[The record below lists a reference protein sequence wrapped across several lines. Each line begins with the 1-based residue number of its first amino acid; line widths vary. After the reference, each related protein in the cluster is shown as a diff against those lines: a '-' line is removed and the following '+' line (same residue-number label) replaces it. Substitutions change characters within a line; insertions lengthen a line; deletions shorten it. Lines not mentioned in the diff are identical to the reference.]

1 MKQHHPIHRQDDDHA
16 CDHPALPLH
25 GWRKALHSGRAACVF
40 AAFHSGRGLRKTL
53 RICLKTLFVCY
64 FLFAALFL
72 VLRYVVLPNLENYK
86 SEIEQFASAKMGRV
100 LSIQSLEANWQGF
113 NPQIALKGI
122 VIRDQQSQ
130 AVLTLP
136 EVNTTLSWWSLAV
149 LDLRFAEVEIIAPQL
164 NIRRNSNGVIEVAG
178 FSLQLDG
185 KGDGG
190 EAGLNW
196 LLAQHQIK
204 VVRGQVNWDDQLRAN
219 PPLSLTAVNFVL
231 NNHWREHQFAM
242 QATPPV
248 NMAAPVDVRGQFQ
261 QAVFATKKSDLS
273 SWSGELYSDLK
284 QADLPVIHQYFP
296 FPFKLDKGLGS
307 VRSWIKLKQGRLADF
322 TADVHLQDVIGKFRK
337 DLPLLDMAQVSGRII
352 ASEQIKSNYK
362 YLSWLP
368 GQAGHSLA
376 LVNFSMKTRDGLV
389 LPATTLKETF
399 TPGENGQ
406 CEKVE
411 LYTQSLDLHSLANFA
426 EHLPI
431 PADQRRLLIDVA
443 PKGVLKDFTARW
455 QGSFPDISS
464 YSIKGQFSNLEM
476 QALKAQLARPKTGKL
491 PAKAAVPAIP
501 GFDNLSGYI
510 DANDK
515 GGTFTLDSTDLL
527 LQLPS
532 YFVDPLMPFKRLKM
546 QARWQFQQ
554 NDQLQLQIQQM
565 EFEQDGAIGN
575 LSGKHSLSM
584 RQADLG
590 EVDLNGHLQG
600 FDIKTI
606 NRYIPAQTPEHLR
619 DWLSHALLDGEANDV
634 VFRLKGA
641 LAHFPFQ
648 QKDPESGKQ
657 GEFFVKGNLRNGKL
671 NFLPNV
677 FAKDGVAPF
686 WPVIDS
692 IKGSFI
698 FERGRMEIRADT
710 AATNNVPLNKVKV
723 IIPDLLE
730 HNAVLQIDGNASGN
744 LQTMLNYLKASPVD
758 DWLANFLHDTT
769 ATGNGLLNL
778 KLNLPL
784 NSIID
789 SKVNGLLQLNNAETI
804 LQTDLPLI
812 SMLNGK
818 IEFNEHG
825 LNLNNLKANLL
836 GGAVQA
842 NGGSQKDGSIKIK
855 LEGLATAEGIQKH
868 LANLEVSNLFD
879 SLKGETK
886 YTTQIYA
893 KKRQTEVVVE
903 SDLQGLAWNL
913 PAPLTKTANE
923 LAPMRFEILPDAS
936 ADQNE
941 IREQLKLSVGNR
953 FNAHYQRKKTLE
965 KNARWNV
972 VRAAVAVNSPA
983 ILPDSGLNLHV
994 QTKSLNVDEWR
1005 RVLDAQVKNHMSPT
1019 TEKTNLLEPKSPV
1032 DFAQYVEPTSLSVIT
1047 DEIYL
1052 FGKKMDN
1059 IVLGASNQGGLWQSN
1074 LDSTQASGFISWNGF
1089 GKPQSPGQITAR
1101 LSRLMIPKSAAGDVG
1116 DLLEAKNTTKQ
1127 IPSLDIQV
1135 DNFELFNKKLGH
1147 LTLNASNTLA
1157 AQGRE
1162 WNIDKLVLKNDDAE
1176 LSATGQWA
1184 ARGTDSQTKLQ
1195 YVLDIANSGKLLDR
1209 FDFTDVLRGGKGK
1222 LEGDLQWTGLPFDL
1236 DIPSLSG
1243 QLQLKLA
1250 AGQFLKVDPGAA
1262 KLLGVL
1268 SMQSL
1273 PRRFTLDFRDVFSD
1287 GFAFDSIV
1295 GTAKIS
1301 HGIAT
1306 TDNLK
1311 MSSVNAAVLM
1321 EGHAD
1326 IAKESQDLH
1335 VAVIPDFN
1343 AGAAS
1348 VVYGLAVN
1356 PVIGLGTFLAQLFFR
1371 DPLKRAFTY
1380 EYQITGP
1387 WMNPIV
1393 TKIENKERQ
1402 QILEKQKAEQK
1413 VEQNKA
1419 KAEVK

>member
-1 MKQHHPIHRQDDDHA
+1 MEHSLKHQKPSGDQHI
-16 CDHPALPLH
+16 PALH
-25 GWRKALHSGRAACVF
+25 GWRKAIHSGRAACVL
-40 AAFHSGRGLRKTL
+40 AAFHGGRGLRKTF
-53 RICLKTLFVCY
+53 RICLKILLAFY
-64 FLFAALFL
+64 FAFAALFL
-72 VLRYVVLPNLENYK
+72 LLRYVVLPNLENYK
-86 SEIEQFASAKMGRV
+86 PELEQFASAKMGRT
-100 LSIQSLEANWQGF
+100 LSIQSLQANWQGF
-113 NPQIALKGI
+113 NPQIALRGI
-122 VIRDQQSQ
+122 VIHDQNSQ
-130 AVLTLP
+130 AALTLP

-149 LDLRFAEVEIIAPQL
+149 MDLRFAEIEIVRPKL
-164 NIRRNSNGVIEVAG
+164 NIRRDQQGVIEVAG
-178 FSLQLDG
+178 FPLLSNNQADG
-185 KGDGG
+185 N
-190 EAGLNW
+190 EAGLDW
-196 LLAQHQIK
+196 VLAQHQINI
-204 VVRGQVNWDDQLRAN
+204 VQGQVNWDDQLQAN

-231 NNHWREHQFAM
+231 SNHWHQHQFSLK
-242 QATPPV
+242 ATPPV
-248 NMAAPVDVRGQFQ
+248 SLAAPVDVRGQFQ
-261 QAVFATKKSDLS
+261 QAVFATKKSDLA
-273 SWSGELYSDLK
+273 SWSGDLYSDLK
-284 QADLPVIHQYFP
+284 QADLPAIHQYFP

-307 VRSWIKLKQGRLADF
+307 VRSWLKLKHGRLEEF
-322 TADVHLQDVIGKFRK
+322 TADVHLQDVVGKFRK
-337 DLPLLDMAQVSGRII
+337 DLPVLDMAQVSGRII

-368 GQAGHSLA
+368 GQTGHSLA
-376 LVNFSMKTRDGLV
+376 LVNFSMQTRDGLV

-399 TPGENGQ
+399 TPSENGQ
-406 CEKVE
+406 GEKVE

-455 QGSFPDISS
+455 QGSFPEISS

-501 GFDNLSGYI
+501 GFDNLSGFI

-515 GGTFTLDSTDLL
+515 GGSFTLDSSDLL

-554 NDQLQLQIQQM
+554 NDQLHVQIQQM
-565 EFEQDGAIGN
+565 DFEQDGAVGR
-575 LSGKHSLSM
+575 LSGKHNLSM
-584 RQADLG
+584 RQAGLG
-590 EVDLNGHLQG
+590 EVDLSGHLQG

-606 NRYIPAQTPEHLR
+606 NRYIPVQTPEELR
-619 DWLSHALLDGEANDV
+619 DWLSHALLDGQANDV

-671 NFLPNV
+671 NFLPNE
-677 FAKDGVAPF
+677 FAKDGIAPF
-686 WPVIDS
+686 WPVIDN
-692 IKGSFI
+692 IKGNFI
-698 FERGRMEIRADT
+698 FERGRMEIRADS
-710 AATNNVPLNKVKV
+710 ATTNTIPLSKVKA

-730 HNAVLQIDGNASGN
+730 HNPVLQIDGNAGGN
-744 LQTMLNYLKASPVD
+744 LQAMLNYVKASPVD
-758 DWLANFLHDTT
+758 DWLDNFLHDTG
-769 ATGNGLLNL
+769 ATGNGQLKL

-784 NSIID
+784 NTIID
-789 SKVNGLLQLNNAETI
+789 SKVNGLLQLNNVETI
-804 LQTDLPLI
+804 LQPDLPLI
-812 SMLNGK
+812 SALNGK

-842 NGGSQKDGSIKIK
+842 NGGSQKDGSIKIR
-855 LEGLATAEGIQKH
+855 LDGLATAEGIQKH
-868 LANLEVSNLFD
+868 LANLDVSNLFE
-879 SLKGETK
+879 SLKGEAK

-923 LAPMRFEILPDAS
+923 FAPMRFEILPEMNVA
-936 ADQNE
+936 QNE
-941 IREQLKLSVGNR
+941 LREQIKLSVGNR
-953 FNAHYQRKKTLE
+953 FNAHYQRKRSLE
-965 KNARWNV
+965 KNAKWNV
-972 VRAAVAVNSPA
+972 VRAAVAVNAPA
-983 ILPDSGLNLHV
+983 TLPDAGLNLHL
-994 QTKSLNVDEWR
+994 QTKSFNVDEWR
-1005 RVLDAQVKNHMSPT
+1005 RLLDGQAKTGVNTTGVKGALVES
-1019 TEKTNLLEPKSPV
+1019 KSTV
-1032 DFAQYVEPTSLSVIT
+1032 DFAQYVEPNSFSLIT

-1052 FGKKMDN
+1052 FGKKMDD
-1059 IVLGASNQGGLWQSN
+1059 IVLGASNQAGLWQAN
-1074 LDSTQASGFISWNGF
+1074 LDSKQASGFISWNGF
-1089 GKPQSPGQITAR
+1089 GRPQSPGQISAR
-1101 LSRLMIPKSAAGDVG
+1101 LSRLMIPKSAASDVG

-1135 DNFELFNKKLGH
+1135 ENFELFNKKLGH
-1147 LTLNASNTLA
+1147 LTLNANNTLA

-1162 WNIDKLVLKNDDAE
+1162 WHIDKLVLKNEDAE

-1209 FDFTDVLRGGKGK
+1209 FDFTEVLRGGKGK

-1287 GFAFDSIV
+1287 GFAFDSIA
-1295 GTAKIS
+1295 GTAKIL

-1387 WMNPIV
+1387 WTNPV
-1393 TKIENKERQ
+1393 VNKIENKERQ
-1402 QILEKQKAEQK
+1402 QILDKQKMEQSK
-1413 VEQNKA
+1413 V
-1419 KAEVK
+1419 KAEAK

>member
-1 MKQHHPIHRQDDDHA
+1 MKQHLPSDDHDQA
-16 CDHPALPLH
+16 CGHHAQTLS
-25 GWRKALHSGRAACVF
+25 GWRKTLHSGRAACVL
-40 AAFHSGRGLRKTL
+40 AAFHGGRGLRKTL
-53 RICLKTLFVCY
+53 RVFLKTLLVCY
-64 FLFAALFL
+64 FIFAALFL
-72 VLRYVVLPNLENYK
+72 LLRYVVLPNLENYK
-86 SEIEQFASAKMGRV
+86 TEIEQYASVKLGRQ
-100 LSIQSLEANWQGF
+100 LSIRNLQANWQGF
-113 NPQIALKGI
+113 NPQIALQGI
-122 VIRDQQSQ
+122 LIQDQNSRV
-130 AVLTLP
+130 ALTLP
-136 EVNTTLSWWSLAV
+136 EINTTLSWWSLAA
-149 LDLRFAEVEIIAPQL
+149 LELRFSEIEIVSPQL
-164 NIRRNSNGVIEVAG
+164 NIHRDLHGVIEVAG
-178 FSLQLDG
+178 FPLQLNG
-185 KGDGG
+185 HTDGG
-190 EAGLNW
+190 ETGLNW
-196 LLAQHQIK
+196 VLAQHQIK
-204 VVRGQVNWDDQLRAN
+204 IVRGHVEWNDQLRAN
-219 PPLSLTAVNFVL
+219 PPLRLTDVNFVL
-231 NNHWREHQFAM
+231 TNHWRQHNFAM
-242 QATPPV
+242 QAIPPANV
-248 NMAAPVDVRGQFQ
+248 AAPVDIRGQFQ
-261 QAVFATKKSDLS
+261 HSVFATKKSELS
-273 SWSGELYSDLK
+273 SWSGELYADLK
-284 QADLPVIHQYFP
+284 HADLPAIHQYFP
-296 FPFKLDKGLGS
+296 FPFTLDKGVGS
-307 VRSWIKLKQGRLADF
+307 VKSWIKVKQGRFEDF

-337 DLPLLDMAQVSGRII
+337 DLPVLDMAQVSGRII

-368 GQAGHSLA
+368 GQSGHSLA

-406 CEKVE
+406 GEKVE

-431 PADQRRLLIDVA
+431 PADQRRLLISVA
-443 PKGVLKDFTARW
+443 PKGILKDFTARW
-455 QGSFPDISS
+455 QGSFPEISS

-476 QALKAQLARPKTGKL
+476 QALKAQLGRPKTGKL

-515 GGTFTLDSTDLL
+515 GGSFTLDSIDLL

-565 EFEQDGAIGN
+565 EFEQDGAIGS

-584 RQADLG
+584 RQSDLG

-606 NRYIPAQTPEHLR
+606 NRYIPVQAPEHLR

-634 VFRLKGA
+634 VFRLKGS

-657 GEFFVKGNLRNGKL
+657 GEFYVKGNLRNGKL
-671 NFLPNV
+671 NFLPGV
-677 FAKDGVAPF
+677 FAKDGLAPF

-692 IKGSFI
+692 IKGNFI

-710 AATNNVPLNKVKV
+710 ALTNSVPLNKVRA

-730 HNAVLQIDGNASGN
+730 HNPVLQIDGNASGN
-744 LQTMLNYLKASPVD
+744 LQIMLNYLKASPVD
-758 DWLANFLHDTT
+758 DWLANFLHDTA
-769 ATGNGLLNL
+769 ATGNGQLNL

-784 NSIID
+784 NSIND

-804 LQTDLPLI
+804 LQPDLPLI

-818 IEFNEHG
+818 LEFNEHG
-825 LNLNNLKANLL
+825 LSLNNLKANLL

-842 NGGSQKDGSIKIK
+842 NGGSQKDGTIKIK

-868 LANLEVSNLFD
+868 LANVDVSNLLD
-879 SLKGETK
+879 SLKGEAK
-886 YTTQIYA
+886 YTTQIYV

-913 PAPLTKTANE
+913 PAPLTKAANE
-923 LAPMRFEILPDAS
+923 LASMRFEILPEAS
-936 ADQNE
+936 TDQNDL
-941 IREQLKLSVGNR
+941 REQIKLSVGNR

-965 KNARWNV
+965 KNAKWSV
-972 VRAAVAVNSPA
+972 VRAAVAVNAPA

-994 QTKSLNVDEWR
+994 QSKSLNVDEWR
-1005 RVLDAQVKNHMSPT
+1005 RLIDAQAKNHAS
-1019 TEKTNLLEPKSPV
+1019 KNIAKGNIAEPNPAV
-1032 DFAQYVEPTSLSVIT
+1032 DFAQYVEPTSLSVVT

-1059 IVLGASNQGGLWQSN
+1059 IVLGASNQIGLWQAN

-1089 GKPQSPGQITAR
+1089 GKPQNPGQISAR

-1135 DNFELFNKKLGH
+1135 ENFELFNKKLGH
-1147 LTLNASNTLA
+1147 LALNASNTLA
-1157 AQGRE
+1157 TQGRE
-1162 WNIDKLVLKNDDAE
+1162 WNIDKLILKNDDAE
-1176 LSATGQWA
+1176 LSATGQWT

-1209 FDFTDVLRGGKGK
+1209 FDFADVLRGGKGK

-1295 GTAKIS
+1295 GTAKIL

-1387 WMNPIV
+1387 WTNPIV
-1393 TKIENKERQ
+1393 NKIENKERQ
-1402 QILEKQKAEQK
+1402 QILEKQKT
-1413 VEQNKA
+1413 EQNKV

>member
-1 MKQHHPIHRQDDDHA
+1 MKHHRSPANQDENQACEQTAPVQAWRQ
-16 CDHPALPLH
+16 LLH
-25 GWRKALHSGRAACVF
+25 GGRAACVL
-40 AAFHSGRGLRKTL
+40 AAFHGGRGLRKSI
-53 RICLKTLFVCY
+53 RICFKALLVAY
-64 FLFAALFL
+64 FLFAALIL
-72 VLRYVVLPNLENYK
+72 LLRYVVLPNLESYK
-86 SEIEQFASAKMGRV
+86 PEIEQFVSAKMGR
-100 LSIQSLEANWQGF
+100 SLRVASLQANWQGL
-113 NPQIALKGI
+113 NPQIALREV
-122 VIRDQQSQ
+122 VIHDLKSQ

-136 EVNTTLSWWSLAV
+136 EINTTISWWSLAV
-149 LDLRFAEVEIIAPQL
+149 FDIRFATIDIVNPRL
-164 NIRRNSNGVIEVAG
+164 HIRRDQRGVIEIAG
-178 FSLQLDG
+178 FPLQLNQQSASSDQ
-185 KGDGG
+185 
-190 EAGLNW
+190 GLDW
-196 LLAQHQIK
+196 VLAQHQIK
-204 VVRGQVNWDDQLRAN
+204 ILRGQIHWEDQLRSN
-219 PPLSLTAVNFVL
+219 PVLHLNEVNFVL
-231 NNHWREHQFAM
+231 DNQWRQHQFSL
-242 QATPPV
+242 QATPPSSL
-248 NMAAPVDVRGQFQ
+248 AAPIDLRGQFQ
-261 QAVFATKKSDLS
+261 QSVFATKKSDLS

-284 QADLPVIHQYFP
+284 QADLPAIHQYFP
-296 FPFKLDKGLGS
+296 FPFKLDKGIGS
-307 VRSWIKLKQGRLADF
+307 VRSWLKVKQGRMADF
-322 TADVHLQDVIGKFRK
+322 TADVHLQDVVGKFRK
-337 DLPLLDMAQVSGRII
+337 DLPVLDMAQVSGRII
-352 ASEQIKSNYK
+352 ASEQIKSNFK

-376 LVNFSMKTRDGLV
+376 LVNFSMQTRDGLV

-406 CEKVE
+406 GEKVE
-411 LYTQSLDLHSLANFA
+411 LYTESLDLHSLANFA

-443 PKGVLKDFTARW
+443 PKGILKDFTARW
-455 QGSFPDISS
+455 QGSFPEISS

-476 QALKAQLARPKTGKL
+476 QALKAQLARPKSGKI

-515 GGTFTLDSTDLL
+515 GGSFTLDSSDLL

-546 QARWQFQQ
+546 QARWQFKE

-565 EFEQDGAIGN
+565 DFEQDGAIGS

-590 EVDLNGHLQG
+590 ELDVNGHLHG
-600 FDIKTI
+600 FDLKTI

-648 QKDPESGKQ
+648 QKDSEASRQ

-671 NFLPNV
+671 NFLPNEY
-677 FAKDGVAPF
+677 AKDGIAPF
-686 WPVIDS
+686 WPVIDN
-692 IKGSFI
+692 IKGSFA
-698 FERGRMEIRADT
+698 FERGRMEIRADS
-710 AATNNVPLNKVKV
+710 ALTNAIPLNKVKA
-723 IIPDLLE
+723 IIPDLLD
-730 HNAVLQIDGNASGN
+730 HDPVLQIDGNAVGN
-744 LQTMLNYLKASPVD
+744 LQAMLNYVKASPVD
-758 DWLANFLHDTT
+758 DWLANFLHDTV
-769 ATGNGLLNL
+769 ATGNGQLNL

-784 NSIID
+784 NRIID
-789 SKVNGLLQLNNAETI
+789 SKVNGLLQLNNVDTV
-804 LQTDLPLI
+804 LQADLPMM
-812 SMLNGK
+812 SALNGK
-818 IEFNEHG
+818 IDFNEHG
-825 LNLNNLKANLL
+825 LSLNNLKANLL
-836 GGAVQA
+836 GGGVQA
-842 NGGSQKDGSIKIK
+842 IGGSQKDGSIKIR

-868 LANLEVSNLFD
+868 FANVEMASFLD
-879 SLKGETK
+879 SLKGEAK
-886 YTTQIYA
+886 YSTQIYA
-893 KKRQTEVVVE
+893 KKRQTEIVVE

-913 PAPLTKTANE
+913 PAPLTKSASE
-923 LAPMRFEILPDAS
+923 IAPLRFEILPDTS
-936 ADQNE
+936 ADTSE
-941 IREQLKLSVGNR
+941 LREQIKLSVGSR
-953 FNAHYQRKKTLE
+953 LNAQYQRKKSSD
-965 KNARWNV
+965 KNGKWSV
-972 VRAAVAVNSPA
+972 VRAAVAVNAPA
-983 ILPDSGLNLHV
+983 TLPDAGLNLHI

-1005 RVLDAQVKNHMSPT
+1005 R
-1019 TEKTNLLEPKSPV
+1019 LLEMQTKSQTNTFSAKNNLTDTKV
-1032 DFAQYVEPTSLSVIT
+1032 ATDFAQYLEPSSFSVIT

-1059 IVLGASNQGGLWQSN
+1059 IVLGASTQAGLWQAN

-1089 GKPQSPGQITAR
+1089 GKPLSPGQISAR
-1101 LSRLMIPKSAAGDVG
+1101 LSRLMIPKSAASDVG

-1127 IPSLDIQV
+1127 IPGLDIQV
-1135 DNFELFNKKLGH
+1135 ENFELFNKKLGH
-1147 LTLNASNTLA
+1147 LTLNATNTLA

-1162 WNIDKLVLKNDDAE
+1162 WNIDKLILKNEDAE

-1184 ARGTDSQTKLQ
+1184 ARGSDSQTKLQ

-1222 LEGDLQWTGLPFDL
+1222 LDGSLQWTGLPFDL

-1243 QLQLKLA
+1243 QVQLKLA

-1295 GTAKIS
+1295 GSAKIL
-1301 HGIAT
+1301 HGIAS

-1321 EGHAD
+1321 EGYAD

-1335 VAVIPDFN
+1335 VAVIPDLN

-1380 EYQITGP
+1380 EYQVTGP
-1387 WMNPIV
+1387 WTNPV
-1393 TKIENKERQ
+1393 VNKIENKERQ
-1402 QILEKQKAEQK
+1402 QILEKQKAEQNK
-1413 VEQNKA
+1413 V